1 MEKRNQNIASAPIKD
16 SLFLDIS
23 HFINQ
28 FLNVVQCFVNV
39 DKNMSTKKERILL
52 LKFLVRF
59 KEEKKFWIFWK
70 RQINEYFHI
79 WRRSL

>member
-39 DKNMSTKKERILL
+39 DKYMKTKKERILL
-52 LKFLVRF
+52 LKFLLWSLRGKRSF
-59 KEEKKFWIFWK
+59 GFFEKD
-70 RQINEYFHI
+70 R
-79 WRRSL
+79 

>member
-52 LKFLVRF
+52 LKFLL
-59 KEEKKFWIFWK
+59 
-70 RQINEYFHI
+70 
-79 WRRSL
+79 RSLRRKRSFGFFEKDR